1 MNIERLMKKL
11 VEHEGVSRFVY
22 DDHLG
27 YATIG
32 VGRCVEKNVGL
43 GLSDSEIDFLLE
55 NDIHRCVT
63 ELRRAFDWFD
73 QLDSIRAEAMV
84 NLCFNLGLSRLLGFK
99 KALAHMAEKNYSKAA
114 DEFYD
119 SKWQKQ
125 VGYRADEVCDMIR
138 HGNDIERNQ

>member
-11 VEHEGVSRFVY
+11 REHEGTSPFVY

-55 NDIHRCVT
+55 NDINRCVT
-63 ELRRAFDWFD
+63 ELRRAFYWFD
-73 QLDSIRAEAMV
+73 HLDSVRAEAMV
-84 NLCFNLGLSRLLGFK
+84 NLCFNLGLSKLLGFK
-99 KALAHMAEKNYSKAA
+99 KALKHMSEKDYSKAA

-119 SKWQKQ
+119 SKWRRQ
-125 VGYRADEVCDMIR
+125 VGYRANEVCDMIR
-138 HGNDIERNQ
+138 YGDDIKRN